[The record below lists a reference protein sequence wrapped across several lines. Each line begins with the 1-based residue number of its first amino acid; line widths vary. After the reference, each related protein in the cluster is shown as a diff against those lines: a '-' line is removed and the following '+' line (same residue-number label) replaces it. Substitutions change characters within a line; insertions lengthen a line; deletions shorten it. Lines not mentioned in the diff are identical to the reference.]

1 MKVLPIPALS
11 DNYMYLLIDRETDDA
26 AIVDPVNLK
35 SINKA
40 VEEAGVKLTSCL
52 VTHHHWDHAG
62 ATKELADAYSSLS
75 IYGGDDRILGVTNKV
90 RDGDVFKIGELDVKC
105 LYTPCH
111 TAGSICYYVTD
122 GSGDKVVFTGDTLFI
137 GGNKKMRTF
146 FEGNAIDMDFALNE
160 KLANLPNDTKIYCGH
175 EYTVD
180 NLKFAHS
187 VEPKND
193 EIKKKLAWAEERRK
207 TGDCTVPSTI
217 EEEKRFNPFMRVR
230 TAGYQVIFASAT
242 DDHYLQMASDRS
254 AHSPHFRFNPEPR
267 RLRVLLLNFKLHCI
281 PFVALDQIRQP
292 KFLES

>member
-1 MKVLPIPALS
+1 MYFTSLLALTRKISTSVVNREMKVLPIPALS

-137 GGNKKMRTF
+137 GGCGRF

-230 TAGYQVIFASAT
+230 ISDELRSAT
-242 DDHYLQMASDRS
+242 KSADPITVMAKIRS
-254 AHSPHFRFNPEPR
+254 MKNNFR
-267 RLRVLLLNFKLHCI
+267 I
-281 PFVALDQIRQP
+281 
-292 KFLES
+292 